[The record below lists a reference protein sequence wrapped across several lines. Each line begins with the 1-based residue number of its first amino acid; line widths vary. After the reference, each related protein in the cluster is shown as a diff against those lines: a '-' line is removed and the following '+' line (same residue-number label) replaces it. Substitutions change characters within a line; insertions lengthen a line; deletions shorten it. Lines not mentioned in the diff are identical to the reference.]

1 MTIINTKF
9 SPLVTKAAEFRG
21 CGRNSASKINA
32 KLMHFRRLECT
43 DPLAQA
49 KSSNILDK
57 EAKTS
62 ISENT
67 IGPCSIGC
75 VAVRLVGETKR
86 KETFHLRKT

>member
-1 MTIINTKF
+1 MNTQF
-9 SPLVTKAAEFRG
+9 SPLVTKAAEFG
-21 CGRNSASKINA
+21 GWGRNPASKIIA

-67 IGPCSIGC
+67 IGPCSFGC
-75 VAVRLVGETKR
+75 VAVR
-86 KETFHLRKT
+86 